1 MDSRG
6 RAARTRRKLVRHA
19 APDLPSV
26 RGCSARSRHVGV
38 CLARPAA
45 HNLPG
50 GMDSRAARHA
60 RRSSGRAPLRI
71 ASGEAI
77 SPARGV
83 VDSQPHSPARSAEN
97 MARLCSSRFERAARK
112 QGWTRIAGLDEAGR
126 GALFGPVV
134 AAAVILNPKRRIVG
148 LDDSK
153 QVAPERRALLAER
166 IRQHALAWA
175 VAEIDAQRI
184 DAWNIYQASRQAMTA
199 ALQQLTIT
207 PDYLL
212 IDAMQLDVLIEQK
225 PLIKG
230 DCRSVSIAAASILAK
245 THRDAR
251 MEEWD
256 AVYPQYGLARHKG
269 YATADHLEALRQHGP
284 SPLHR
289 HSFAPVRESNCW
301 AVGATQ
307 ISFLKDIESPEGAAG
322 LAIVP
327 LQNA

>member
-1 MDSRG
+1 MLESR
-6 RAARTRRKLVRHA
+6 RMT
-19 APDLPSV
+19 
-26 RGCSARSRHVGV
+26 
-38 CLARPAA
+38 
-45 HNLPG
+45 
-50 GMDSRAARHA
+50 
-60 RRSSGRAPLRI
+60 
-71 ASGEAI
+71 
-77 SPARGV
+77 
-83 VDSQPHSPARSAEN
+83 
-97 MARLCSSRFERAARK
+97 RLCCTRFERTARK
-112 QGWTRIAGLDEAGR
+112 LGWTRIAGLDEAGR

-153 QVAPERRALLAER
+153 QITPERRMLLAGR
-166 IRQHALAWA
+166 IREHALAWA

-199 ALQQLTIT
+199 ALQQLTVT

-212 IDAMQLDVLIEQK
+212 IDALELDVLIEQK

-269 YATADHLEALRQHGP
+269 YATPDHLEALRLHGP

-289 HSFAPVRESNCW
+289 YSFAPVRESGCW
-301 AVGATQ
+301 AASAMQT
-307 ISFLKDIESPEGAAG
+307 SL
-322 LAIVP
+322 P
-327 LQNA
+327 L